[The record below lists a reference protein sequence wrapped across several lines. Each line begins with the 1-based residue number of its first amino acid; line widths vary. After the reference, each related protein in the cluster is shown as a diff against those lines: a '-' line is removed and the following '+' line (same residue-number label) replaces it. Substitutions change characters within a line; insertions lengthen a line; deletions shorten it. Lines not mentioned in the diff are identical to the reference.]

1 MPNANPPNPGTL
13 DTDDALQRI
22 SLLESI
28 DLLKRLD
35 EWTLEGDRQVTLDLR
50 TNGKTELW
58 LYDFTYMAGTF
69 IEDFDAPLPDK
80 HFFKRKKQ
88 QRLEADLKRLDNTR

>member
-1 MPNANPPNPGTL
+1 MPNANVPNPGML
-13 DTDDALQRI
+13 DSNAALQRI
-22 SLLESI
+22 SLLEAV

-35 EWTLEGDRQVTLDLR
+35 EWSLEGDRQVTLDMR
-50 TNGKTELW
+50 SNGKTELW

-69 IEDFDAPLPDK
+69 IEDFDGPLPDK

-88 QRLEADLKRLDNTR
+88 QRLEADLKRINETN